1 MLFVAKSY
9 TLLKKLNL
17 IDHFEWVKIFRRMI
31 LCVTVGYKRAEY
43 SFISNDSFYKLTSLF
58 LDDEMI
64 QYFSTQ
70 LVTVSTTR
78 PGVSWAQECLSLN
91 KSITTLVI
99 FHYCSSQWRILTLLV
114 LLLSGLWDTTGNL
127 PPQFIVIYPK
137 NAVIIKLK
145 KIEEKCP
152 NLLICVIF

>member
-1 MLFVAKSY
+1 MSQ
-9 TLLKKLNL
+9 N
-17 IDHFEWVKIFRRMI
+17 IPE
-31 LCVTVGYKRAEY
+31 
-43 SFISNDSFYKLTSLF
+43 NDSLRHCWVQNSRIFFWIKWQF
-58 LDDEMI
+58 LQVDFT
-64 QYFSTQ
+64 FSWWWNDTIFANPVGNCVNNQ
-70 LVTVSTTR
+70 T

-114 LLLSGLWDTTGNL
+114 LLLSGIWDTTGNL

-145 KIEEKCP
+145 GIDEKYSEF
-152 NLLICVIF
+152 LICVIF